1 MSFSRMNS
9 GAAAGFLAAGASGPV
24 YVLIAVLAPF
34 DGDVLD
40 LSPDLGPGLLLAI
53 PLMVVSGF
61 VFAGVPSILAGMV
74 LGLAIGD
81 RLLSHPVVGAT
92 LGIGALA
99 GTALLR
105 SVDETG
111 RLTWSL
117 ALVGAIGGIA
127 TAAVWLRVFDFLR
140 SRKPTEV
147 VSDDVRRS

>member
-9 GAAAGFLAAGASGPV
+9 GAAAGFLAAGASGPI
-24 YVLIAVLAPF
+24 YVLIVVLAPF
-34 DGDVLD
+34 DGDLLD
-40 LSPDLGPGLLLAI
+40 LSPDIGPDLVLAF

-61 VFAGVPSILAGMV
+61 VFAGVPGILAGMV

-81 RLLSHPVVGAT
+81 RLMSRSVVGAT
-92 LGIGALA
+92 LGIGAFA
-99 GTALLR
+99 GIALLR

-111 RLTWSL
+111 RLTWP
-117 ALVGAIGGIA
+117 LVVIGAIGGIA

-147 VSDDVRRS
+147 VSDDGRRS